1 MNHEHAMQLDQGINF
16 FAVLQ
21 IMTSMNNS
29 GLEVE
34 TNEVRNHFESC
45 VNQLPVNET
54 LFFSLKD
61 LILPG

>member
-1 MNHEHAMQLDQGINF
+1 MQLEQGISF

-29 GLEVE
+29 SLEIE
-34 TNEVRNHFESC
+34 INEVRNHFESC

-54 LFFSLKD
+54 AFFPRR
-61 LILPG
+61 I

>member
-1 MNHEHAMQLDQGINF
+1 MQLEQGISF

-29 GLEVE
+29 GLEIE

-54 LFFSLKD
+54 AFFPRR
-61 LILPG
+61 I